1 MANEL
6 FIKHKI
12 IDVTPDLVEDGS
24 IYFERSTNLIKVV
37 ESDSSIITVGVKK
50 GTGVNSA
57 ILNDPNNIAS
67 GENALAQGSNS
78 TASGQCAHAEGSST
92 QATGEFSH
100 SEGYNTVA
108 AGKYSHAEG
117 YGTETKN
124 EGEHAQGRWNVSSD
138 TPGYETIHTIGYGT
152 GSSNRKNIYE
162 LHRTGKQFIIG
173 LGDYDGTNAST
184 AKSVQQVI
192 ADLTTLVTANSD
204 LYLID
209 KVQSGSI
216 DEWIGGW
223 DNVVLAI
230 ENKKLFGITDSTNSY
245 NSKNRV
251 IFPAMVDRYPQ
262 NVIKWSYLYQ
272 DPVADTGYSINTI
285 TITKSDDNTLSKQEQ
300 SFSLGGD
307 VDSLIS
313 VSDSMVQVGNGTDT
327 INLKTYNRPYVNNN
341 EQLAYLSDVEDILE
355 PYTVNLTNLLSAQ
368 DSESIS
374 TAIGGIDNLNATVTK
389 NQVIF
394 GTLANGTVAVGIRV
408 LGNQTTLTY
417 FVDSLVGLT
426 VNEVIITNTSG
437 TLSKTVNT
445 HSVLTENLVINSLE
459 SDETTLPLSA
469 AQGKVLNEK
478 ILNSG
483 KVYVI
488 DGIILSEDSPTSEQI
503 SEAIGGWDNLVN
515 AIQNN
520 YIIAMSFSII
530 SPDSAHQIMPVT
542 AVFTTNHIII
552 AYVVGTSSAHS
563 NITNTSGT
571 LSISTQSIALLNE
584 SDYSELQTTDK
595 TIIGALN
602 EINTL
607 ANSKADSQDITNAI
621 NALDKAE
628 VSAGTGEIISA
639 VSQENGIVNV
649 SKRSLTSNDI
659 PTLPQSKIEDLSTD
673 LDAKQNATDD
683 TLGTTDKTI
692 VGAINEILPKATGVG
707 KIGSSSDG
715 TGEIFN
721 DYINNK
727 ASGKYAHAEGLI
739 TNASGDGA
747 HAEGN
752 NTTASNFDAHAE
764 GYATTASGQRAH
776 AEGNGTTASGHAAHA
791 EGIGTTASGEASHA
805 EGYNIIAS
813 GDYAHAE
820 GKWNFDDSSAIHMVG
835 IGTVPSDK
843 KNAHA
848 IKSNGEHFIIGI
860 GGYEG
865 KATDSAQSL
874 QEVVNGKQDALTR
887 LDVPTLFADSA
898 TITSELSSQIAAYGG
913 STAID
918 FPLMYAGTS
927 IGNIKPIWIRTT
939 SGVTNMMCIADNK
952 IWYFEI
958 QGTTVQRAELAIS

>member
-57 ILNDPNNIAS
+57 ILNDLNNIAS

-394 GTLANGTVAVGIRV
+394 GTLANGTVAVEIRV

-445 HSVLTENLVINSLE
+445 HSVLTENMVINSLE

-478 ILNSG
+478 ILNSKG
-483 KVYVI
+483 VYYI
-488 DGIILSEDSPTSEQI
+488 DGRIIDDGEVSSSEQI
-503 SEAIGGWDNLVN
+503 SEAIGGWENLVN

-520 YIIAMSFSII
+520 YIIILRFLGSGNAQTILPGVCTVYGNAINIDYRSGAAILGLSI
-530 SPDSAHQIMPVT
+530 ANQ
-542 AVFTTNHIII
+542 
-552 AYVVGTSSAHS
+552 
-563 NITNTSGT
+563 SGT
-571 LSISTQSIALLNE
+571 LSAIHHEIELLNTD
-584 SDYSELQTTDK
+584 DYMELQTSNK
-595 TIIGALN
+595 TILGSIN
-602 EINTL
+602 ELYTL
-607 ANSKADSQDITNAI
+607 TTSKADSQDITDAI

-628 VSAGTGEIISA
+628 VSTGTGEIISA

-649 SKRSLTSNDI
+649 SKRSLTSDDI
-659 PTLPQSKIEDLSTD
+659 PTLPQSKIEDLT
-673 LDAKQNATDD
+673 D
-683 TLGTTDKTI
+683 TLAGKQATLVSGTNIKTLN
-692 VGAINEILPKATGVG
+692 GESLL
-707 KIGSSSDG
+707 GS
-715 TGEIFN
+715 
-721 DYINNK
+721 
-727 ASGKYAHAEGLI
+727 
-739 TNASGDGA
+739 
-747 HAEGN
+747 GN
-752 NTTASNFDAHAE
+752 IS
-764 GYATTASGQRAH
+764 
-776 AEGNGTTASGHAAHA
+776 
-791 EGIGTTASGEASHA
+791 IP
-805 EGYNIIAS
+805 
-813 GDYAHAE
+813 
-820 GKWNFDDSSAIHMVG
+820 
-835 IGTVPSDK
+835 VPSS
-843 KNAHA
+843 
-848 IKSNGEHFIIGI
+848 I
-860 GGYEG
+860 
-865 KATDSAQSL
+865 
-874 QEVVNGKQDALTR
+874 
-887 LDVPTLFADSA
+887 DVTTLFADTAS
-898 TITSELSSQIAAYGG
+898 ITSGISTQIAALGNSG
-913 STAID
+913 VTE
-918 FPLMYAGTS
+918 FPVLYAGS
-927 IGNIKPIWIRTT
+927 AIGNIKPTWIRTA

>member
-50 GTGVNSA
+50 GTGINSA
-57 ILNDPNNIAS
+57 ILNDPNNLAS

-78 TASGQCAHAEGSST
+78 IASGQCAHAEGSST

-100 SEGYNTVA
+100 AEGYNTVA

-152 GSSNRKNIYE
+152 GSNDRKNLYE
-162 LHRTGKQFIIG
+162 LHRNGKQFIIG

-209 KVQSGSI
+209 RVQSGSI

-445 HSVLTENLVINSLE
+445 HSVLTENMVINSLT

-469 AQGKVLNEK
+469 AQGKALNEK

-488 DGIILSEDSPTSEQI
+488 DGNILSEDSPTSEQI
-503 SEAIGGWDNLVN
+503 SEAIGGWDNLKN
-515 AIQNN
+515 AILNN
-520 YIIAMSFSII
+520 NIILLQAIQSGVSQYHVAVLALTGDADAGI
-530 SPDSAHQIMPVT
+530 QIWFM
-542 AVFTTNHIII
+542 I
-552 AYVVGTSSAHS
+552 A
-563 NITNTSGT
+563 
-571 LSISTQSIALLNE
+571 
-584 SDYSELQTTDK
+584 
-595 TIIGALN
+595 
-602 EINTL
+602 NTL
-607 ANSKADSQDITNAI
+607 VVLVFSKQLDVVSLGKSSSTLAKSQDITDAI

-649 SKRSLTSNDI
+649 SKRSLTSDDI

-683 TLGTTDKTI
+683 TLITENKTI
-692 VGAINEILPKATGVG
+692 PGAINEI
-707 KIGSSSDG
+707 
-715 TGEIFN
+715 
-721 DYINNK
+721 
-727 ASGKYAHAEGLI
+727 ASVKPYVLDLVALL
-739 TNASGDGA
+739 TNAEQSVSD
-747 HAEGN
+747 
-752 NTTASNFDAHAE
+752 SV
-764 GYATTASGQRAH
+764 
-776 AEGNGTTASGHAAHA
+776 
-791 EGIGTTASGEASHA
+791 IGGWDNLVNAIQNHRF
-805 EGYNIIAS
+805 IIAS
-813 GDYAHAE
+813 QTSTEVETATQQNVAMAIYDVTNDNERIILQIAA
-820 GKWNFDDSSAIHMVG
+820 DSSMYY
-835 IGTVPSDK
+835 
-843 KNAHA
+843 
-848 IKSNGEHFIIGI
+848 HFNL
-860 GGYEG
+860 
-865 KATDSAQSL
+865 QL
-874 QEVVNGKQDALTR
+874 QEDATIFIHIEQPDAVI
-887 LDVPTLFADSA
+887 DVTTLFADTASIA
-898 TITSELSSQIAAYGG
+898 SGISTQIAALGNSG
-913 STAID
+913 VTE
-918 FPLMYAGTS
+918 FPVLYAGS
-927 IGNIKPIWIRTT
+927 AIGNIKPTWIRTT

-958 QGTTVQRAELAIS
+958 EGTTVQRAELAIS